1 MHQYRVLTEVPIID
15 EADLIRG
22 EENKI
27 VGNFYV
33 IKKEYFINPIMRETW
48 IFIARLTGMQY
59 NTGFSNDGSMIT
71 RYYFSDYMI
80 ITRNGQ
86 NIENKCKYAPIRSPY
101 TSYEPEQPGSR
112 LFSTQFYPVRLSPVP
127 YSVLRSVQ
135 LYAFDS
141 VKRDIERTKSVPL
154 HVLEHVVAGFI

>member
-15 EADLIRG
+15 GVDLILG

-33 IKKEYFINPIMRETW
+33 IKKEYFINPVMRETW
-48 IFIARLTGMQY
+48 IFIARLEDKQY
-59 NTGFSNDGSMIT
+59 NTGMTIAGALIT
-71 RYYFSDYMI
+71 RYYFKDYVI
-80 ITRNGQ
+80 ITKNGID
-86 NIENKCKYAPIRSPY
+86 IENKPKYVPIHSPY

-127 YSVLRSVQ
+127 YSVLRSIQ

-141 VKRDIERTKSVPL
+141 VKQDIERTKSVPL
-154 HVLEHVVAGFI
+154 HVLDHVVARFI

>member
-1 MHQYRVLTEVPIID
+1 MD

-33 IKKEYFINPIMRETW
+33 IKKEYFINPVMRETW
-48 IFIARLTGMQY
+48 IFIARLTGVDY
-59 NTGFSNDGSMIT
+59 NTGYANNGSVIT
-71 RYYFSDYMI
+71 RYYFNDYVV
-80 ITRNGQ
+80 ITRNGID
-86 NIENKCKYAPIRSPY
+86 IENKPKYAPIHSPY

-112 LFSTQFYPVRLSPVP
+112 LFSTKFYPVRLSPVP

-135 LYAFDS
+135 LYAFDC
-141 VKRDIERTKSVPL
+141 VKLEIERKTSVPL
-154 HVLEHVVAGFI
+154 HVLDHVVAGFI